1 MVENVGV
8 RAAHGG
14 SGWARCCFAAAVALL
29 GGCVSLPSGSAP
41 PTSAST
47 LVELP
52 ASVRQ
57 YLFRLVYD
65 SGGGRV
71 SLRVVLRRM
80 SDDRFQLAASDVAG
94 RAVFGLDYT
103 SQRAVLVDHRA
114 GIYCIGGPGLRLTE
128 VHPSELPL
136 AALPRV
142 LRGELP
148 VPRSGLEASVVRK
161 EELVDAEGRRWRA
174 GYEGDALA
182 RWSLLDAEGP
192 ALWWTRQNDGGI
204 LSRRGGEQYRWT
216 LIVAE
221 DAARPL
227 ADIVPAGFAE
237 GVCDE

>member
-1 MVENVGV
+1 M
-8 RAAHGG
+8 
-14 SGWARCCFAAAVALL
+14 
-29 GGCVSLPSGSAP
+29 
-41 PTSAST
+41 TSAST
-47 LVELP
+47 VEKSP

-71 SLRVVLRRM
+71 SLRVVLRRV

-94 RAVFGLDYT
+94 RPVFGLDYAGE
-103 SQRAVLVDHRA
+103 RAVLVDHRA
-114 GIYCIGGPGLRLTE
+114 GIYCTGGPGLRLTE

-136 AALPRV
+136 AALPRI
-142 LRGELP
+142 LLGSLP
-148 VPRSGLEASVVRK
+148 VPRSGLEAPVVRS

-174 GYEGDALA
+174 GYEGEVLA

-192 ALWWTRQNDGGI
+192 ALWWKRQDDGGI

-221 DAARPL
+221 DAAQPL
-227 ADIVPAGFAE
+227 ADIVPVDFAE
-237 GVCDE
+237 GVCRE